1 MKHISKFT
9 FSIALVLLS
18 FLGNA
23 QDTSVSE
30 KTEQKATIK
39 KDSIPVKKERY
50 GLRLGVDLFKLT
62 RSFYETDYRGLELV
76 GDYRLT
82 RRHYLAAEIGNENKT
97 VDDDQVNFTT
107 KGTYIKVG
115 FDFNSFQ
122 NWGNMENIVSVGLR
136 YGVSSFSQTL
146 NSYQVYNPNPY
157 FGESPVIIPTEN
169 NKFDGLSAQWIEV
182 VAGMKAEVF
191 NNVFVGF
198 SFRLN
203 RLISQK
209 IPNNFENLYIPG
221 FNRTYNGSSGVGF
234 NYTVSYFIPLYKATV
249 KAKKTR
255 GTRTK
260 GEQSKSKEEAKK
272 KDKRK

>member
-146 NSYQVYNPNPY
+146 NSYQIYNPNPY

-169 NKFDGLSAQWIEV
+169 NQFDGLSAI
-182 VAGMKAEVF
+182 
-191 NNVFVGF
+191 
-198 SFRLN
+198 
-203 RLISQK
+203 
-209 IPNNFENLYIPG
+209 
-221 FNRTYNGSSGVGF
+221 T
-234 NYTVSYFIPLYKATV
+234 
-249 KAKKTR
+249 
-255 GTRTK
+255 
-260 GEQSKSKEEAKK
+260 
-272 KDKRK
+272 

>member
-1 MKHISKFT
+1 MRYILKFF
-9 FSIALVLLS
+9 FSVCTVLLS

-23 QDTSVSE
+23 Q
-30 KTEQKATIK
+30 EQATTK
-39 KDSIPVKKERY
+39 KDSIPPKKERY
-50 GLRLGVDLFKLT
+50 GLRIGVDLFKLS

-107 KGTYIKVG
+107 KGTFLKVG

-122 NWGNMENIVSVGLR
+122 NWGNMENIISVGLR

-146 NSYQVYNPNPY
+146 NSYQVYNPSQY
-157 FGESPVIIPTEN
+157 FGESPIIISGEN
-169 NKFDGLSAQWIEV
+169 FDGLSAQWIEV

-191 NNVFVGF
+191 SNIFVGF

-203 RLISQK
+203 RLVSQK
-209 IPNNFENLYIPG
+209 RPDNFDNLYIPG
-221 FNRTYNGSSGVGF
+221 FNRTYNGDFGVGF

-249 KAKKTR
+249 KAKEKAS
-255 GTRTK
+255 K
-260 GEQSKSKEEAKK
+260 EKSKMKK
-272 KDKRK
+272 K